1 VPDVNHALQEAIM
14 RIAKLSIAAL
24 RAAKLSIPA
33 IVLGLTLTTWSVAQ
47 ALPTAQ
53 LNYTQLTVHGDGA
66 PSNATYNI
74 FWTSSALNSSALLLD
89 HQPFGTA
96 TILGLDLNPQYIITW
111 NVPDGSGCT
120 VTPTHATSDVGGEA
134 SVTISGATMTLTLET
149 GKGNYDAYATYD
161 CPDTVAPDTTITS
174 RPELFTSSNTASFAF
189 TGTDNVAVTGFECQL
204 DSGSFEA
211 CTSPKA
217 YSALAVGPHTFQ
229 VRAKDA
235 KGNVDTTPAS
245 FGWTVDTTPPDTSIS
260 AKPTDPSN
268 SSAASFTF
276 SGDDAVTPAGNLS
289 FECKLDAG
297 GFAACT
303 SAKSYTGLADGPHT
317 FEVRATDAASN
328 TDATPASVTWTVD
341 TTPPGLTVPRSNVIQ
356 EATGSSGA
364 VVSFTTSAS
373 DAIDSAPVVTCT
385 PASGGSFTLGT
396 TNVSCTA
403 RDAATNTSAAKT
415 FDVVVR
421 DTTAPTL
428 TVPGSPITT
437 DASGVSGATVSFSV
451 SATDAVTATPSIVCT
466 ASGAKTGVVT
476 SGATFAI
483 GSTTVSC
490 TATDGA
496 TNASTAKTFTVTV
509 RGAGDQLAALLA
521 KVRDVVQ
528 DAPTRSNLVSIVQNA
543 QSSVAKGDT
552 AGTCDKL
559 TSFIS
564 QVRAQ
569 SDKKIAKAPA
579 DGLLV
584 DARRITAVLGCA

>member
-1 VPDVNHALQEAIM
+1 VPDVDHALQEAIM
-14 RIAKLSIAAL
+14 RIEKLSIAAL

-53 LNYTQLTVHGDGA
+53 LDYAQLTVHGENA
-66 PSNATYNI
+66 PSGASFNV
-74 FWTSSALNSSALLLD
+74 NSSPALDDVPFRTAVILLLN
-89 HQPFGTA
+89 G
-96 TILGLDLNPQYIITW
+96 NPQYTITW
-111 NVPDGSGCT
+111 NVPAGSGCT

-134 SVTISGATMTLTLET
+134 SVTISGATMTLALLI
-149 GKGNYDAYATYD
+149 GQGDYDAYATYD
-161 CPDTVAPDTTITS
+161 CPDTAAPDTSITS
-174 RPELFTSSNTASFAF
+174 QPANPSNSGAASFAF

-276 SGDDAVTPAGNLS
+276 SGSDNTTPAANLS
-289 FECKLDAG
+289 FECQLDGG

-303 SAKSYTGLADGPHT
+303 SPKPYTRLGDGAHT
-317 FEVRATDAASN
+317 FQVRASDAASN
-328 TDATPASVTWTVD
+328 TDATPASFGWTVD
-341 TTPPGLTVPRSNVIQ
+341 TTPPGLTVPGSNVIQ
-356 EATGSSGA
+356 EATGPSGA

-415 FDVVVR
+415 FDVIVR

-521 KVRDVVQ
+521 KARDVVQ

-543 QSSVAKGDT
+543 QASVAKGDT

-559 TSFIS
+559 ASFIS
-564 QVRAQ
+564 QVQAQ
-569 SDKKIAKAPA
+569 SDKKIAKATA
-579 DGLLV
+579 DGLIV